1 MPTIQIPMIQIID
14 IMARGG
20 ALSLLLLWGL
30 LLLRDVRHQRTARL
44 ALAMIFGIASYILVT
59 TGWFRA
65 PNLFGLALAIGAGS
79 TAGLFWLFARSWF
92 NEGDA
97 IRPWHYALVAAS
109 AVNVLIAQLT
119 YGTSH
124 PALPISGQLF
134 RIGMFAF
141 PAAALWEAW
150 RGRDDDLIEV
160 RRRMRLAMIGAVG
173 ALVIFVNVGEMGV
186 EKGVLPFELTTLL
199 ASSIFVLALG
209 FSTAMFG
216 HRHNDLFG
224 PPTRQS
230 DPVPDP
236 VIDEQLRDRLLFH
249 MDRNMPHRDETLT
262 ISGLA
267 AQLGEQE
274 YRIRRLIN
282 GQLGH
287 RNFSAFLNG
296 YRLAE
301 VKAALADPTQKE
313 VPILTIALDAGFGSL
328 GPFNRVFREAEGM
341 TPTEFRAGV

>member
-1 MPTIQIPMIQIID
+1 MTLQMID
-14 IMARGG
+14 GLARGG
-20 ALSLLLLWGL
+20 ALSLLLVWGL
-30 LLLRDVRHQRTARL
+30 LLIRDVRHQRTAQL
-44 ALAMIFGIASYILVT
+44 ALAMIIGIGCYLLVT

-65 PNLFGLALAIGAGS
+65 PNLFGHFVGWALAIGAGS

-92 NEGDA
+92 NDGDG
-97 IRPWHYALVAAS
+97 IKPWHYALVAAS
-109 AVNVLIAQLT
+109 AINVLIIQLT

-124 PALPISGQLF
+124 PVLPISVQLF

-150 RGRDDDLIEV
+150 RGRDDDLIEA

-173 ALVIFVNVGEMGV
+173 ALVIFVNVGEIAV
-186 EKGVLPFELTTLL
+186 ERGVLPFEMTTLIAL
-199 ASSIFVLALG
+199 SILLLALG
-209 FSTAMFG
+209 FCAVMFV
-216 HRHNDLFG
+216 HRQDDLFG
-224 PPTRQS
+224 PPSRPS

-236 VIDEQLRDRLLFH
+236 VIDEQLRDRLLMH
-249 MDRNMPHRDETLT
+249 MDANLPHRDETLT
-262 ISGLA
+262 IAGLA

-274 YRIRRLIN
+274 YRLRRLIN

-301 VKAALADPTQKE
+301 VKAALADPSQKD

-328 GPFNRVFREAEGM
+328 GPFNRAFREGEGM
-341 TPTEFRAGV
+341 TPSEFRAGVT